1 MRTTHPSQIISAI
14 LLRLRHH
21 AGLFII
27 LLVGIIFLTPTHS
40 AQAYSYLGHKWSNS
54 QAGFYLDIAGWDPAL
69 IQGPA
74 STWNNAGSPF
84 RFKLLGNNVYKP
96 GDRLNTVA
104 RYVINSP
111 KLAITNYRWDGS
123 GNLTEADTIF
133 NMNYGWGC
141 CGESDLYDVK
151 NTMTHEFGHWLVL
164 DDLYSWTWDRNKTMY
179 ASSVPGETKKR
190 TLETDDI
197 NGINYIY

>member
-84 RFKLLGNNVYKP
+84 RFKLKGHNVYKP
-96 GDRLNTVA
+96 NDGYSTIGRYTLTDTDAIAVTKGQPGSTV
-104 RYVINSP
+104 
-111 KLAITNYRWDGS
+111 
-123 GNLTEADTIF
+123 TEIDTIF
-133 NMNYGWGC
+133 NMKYGWGC
-141 CGESDLYDVK
+141 CAESDLYDVR
-151 NTMTHEFGHWLVL
+151 NVMTHEFGHWLVL
-164 DDLYSWTWDRNKTMY
+164 GDLYNIFTDINKTMY
-179 ASSVPGETKKR
+179 GLIGKGETKKR
-190 TLETDDI
+190 SLHQDDI